1 MVVRKLLVQGQEPLS
16 FIAASFLSPSA
27 FLENGIDLPWALV
40 LSIVKPHGLLKI
52 SSNLRLAAS
61 DLAL

>member
-27 FLENGIDLPWALV
+27 FLVNGIDLPWTLV

-52 SSNLRLAAS
+52 SSNLRLAA
-61 DLAL
+61 LT